1 MTRWKCLM
9 ASILIL
15 AGAAP
20 GPAQSLAKIQ
30 VAYDFLE
37 SFPHGRVSQASECAV
52 RRPATVGAVRQNGL
66 FEHPRGV
73 EQPARVDYAL
83 DLPALSEE
91 DRLLLAFDI
100 GLADGIQIGTGE
112 DGVRFILEV
121 DGHKLFSREWREC
134 RWESHAVDLTSLAG
148 RHLQIGF
155 LIDAIGNTRYDW
167 AVWGR
172 PRLLRFT
179 RQKPAGGR
187 VLPVNSGVV
196 AFSYRAESNI
206 KFRVK
211 PSGPDQ
217 PVEWQAPAGT
227 GLEWQ
232 ALDFDFP
239 QAGRA
244 EVEWEPA
251 DALSPEQVWLGA
263 YPPHLKLLR
272 AGPGSALPEI
282 GQTVPLRV
290 EIVNDGRGKLAEGEA
305 RVELQVD
312 NESLPA
318 QVLPSLA
325 ADERWRGEWS
335 WRASEVIGNHVIKA
349 KLVSP
354 DDSTEQTARIET
366 LARPAA
372 GGAKVIENESLKLE
386 FVRQPD
392 GFAYANIFARDQGDW
407 TRVGV
412 WRPLM
417 RVVSDSENGT
427 QDREIRPNTISLTR
441 KCAPPGPPDSAEFS
455 ETVRD
460 DDGVAWQTHLRVEL
474 ETNPPAAR
482 VHYEWEASAARAV
495 RALWGPNLYVGEGTV
510 GEAKSWALFPGIE
523 YLYGPERSS
532 NPRDFAPPLADRR
545 TPHPHKV
552 TVPLMAVTIGPDSQ
566 SPPARPA
573 RFFTPDSLKDFT
585 RAAEPDRQAGSQTPK
600 SELTVALF
608 WDPLQKWDGEHRFPS
623 ARFASPNFDEGMSNH
638 RLGLFLPSAP
648 DFVPENGDRA
658 VRPYALAAGKPV
670 TLEARLAVTRGPATS
685 ALRAWLDRV
694 GGLPKPGP
702 WPRSFQQELDVCRA
716 GLLQT
721 VWDAQSEK
729 WRHCIGWAATHAPGF
744 AALLWLD
751 SRIAEKPEA
760 RRQSRERVELAARNM
775 LREGGPSQ
783 FTSQANCHILQ
794 WEFPFLHGCL
804 PEGLSGLEGQ
814 IVGLIQS
821 QQSDGGWPY
830 QPGNAQQ
837 SELGQAGDSVL
848 GTCAQRAST
857 LLHYARITGDA
868 AALAAGRKAARFM
881 ERFRVP
887 RGGQTWEC
895 PMYEPDILAAG
906 YAVRTYVEAW
916 RASGDPRWLHDA
928 VYWAESGVPFI
939 YQWTLTERP
948 MLFGATIPVFGSTFY
963 THTWLAVPVQ
973 WCGLVYAWHVLHL
986 ADELQRAPLT
996 KNDSPLPLALNFSP
1010 RDWRRI
1016 AELITVSAMHQQY
1029 GDGERIG
1036 TYPDSISGFQQRN
1049 APFLNPED
1057 ILVNVLA
1064 LQGHDPDVNS
1074 ARIKH
1079 GGGEVVISS
1088 AAQISN
1094 PHSAP
1099 EVLRFQIDFFP
1110 GENSHT
1116 LVVGLKPRAVRV
1128 NGAALPES
1136 TEPLRTQ
1143 PGWWWD
1149 DKRGRL
1155 FLTARHDQSSVNVEI
1170 DPR

>member
-1 MTRWKCLM
+1 MTCWKSVFT
-9 ASILIL
+9 AALIV

-20 GPAQSLAKIQ
+20 SPSQSIAKVQ

-37 SFPHGRVSQASECAV
+37 SFPQGRVSQASECAV
-52 RRPATVGAVRQNGL
+52 RRPATVGGVRQNGL

-73 EQPARVDYAL
+73 EQPARVDYAV
-83 DLPALSEE
+83 DLPAIGGE
-91 DRLLLAFDI
+91 DRLLLAFEI
-100 GLADGIQIGTGE
+100 GLADGIQLGTGE

-121 DGHKLFSREWREC
+121 DGHKLFSRECREC

-148 RHLQIGF
+148 RPLQIGF
-155 LIDAIGNTRYDW
+155 LIDALGNTRYDW

-179 RQKPAGGR
+179 RLKPAGDR
-187 VLPVNSGVV
+187 VSPVNTGVV
-196 AFSYRAESNI
+196 AFPYRAESKI

-211 PSGPDQ
+211 PSGPGQ

-244 EVEWEPA
+244 QVEWEPA

-263 YPPHLKLLR
+263 YPAHLKLLR

-282 GQTVPLRV
+282 GDTVPLRV
-290 EIVNDGRGKLAEGEA
+290 DVVNDGRGKLAEGEA

-312 NESLPA
+312 NKSLPP
-318 QVLPSLA
+318 QVLPSLSP
-325 ADERWRGEWS
+325 DESWRGEWA
-335 WRASEVIGNHVIKA
+335 WRASGVTGDHVIKA
-349 KLVSP
+349 KLFSP
-354 DDSTEQTARIET
+354 DDSAEQTARLET
-366 LARPAA
+366 FAHPGA
-372 GGAKVIENESLKLE
+372 GGGKVIENESLKLE
-386 FVRQPD
+386 FVRQRD

-417 RVVSDSENGT
+417 RVVSDSQHGP
-427 QDREIRPNTISLTR
+427 QDREIRPKTISLSR
-441 KCAPPGPPDSAEFS
+441 KRALAGPADSAEFA

-460 DDGVAWQTHLRVEL
+460 GDGVAWRARLRVEL
-474 ETNPPAAR
+474 QANPSAAR
-482 VHYEWEASAARAV
+482 VHYEWQASAARAV
-495 RALWGPNLYVGEGTV
+495 RALWGPNLYIGEGTV
-510 GEAKSWALFPGIE
+510 GEAKSGALFPGIE
-523 YLYGPERSS
+523 YLHGPERSS

-552 TVPLMAVTIGPDSQ
+552 TVPLMAVTIGPNSQ
-566 SPPARPA
+566 FPPATPA
-573 RFFTPDSLKDFT
+573 RFFTPDSVKDST
-585 RAAEPDRQAGSQTPK
+585 RAAGPDRQAGIKTPK

-658 VRPYALAAGKPV
+658 DRPYTLAAGKPV
-670 TLEARLAVTRGPATS
+670 TLDALLAVTRGPATS
-685 ALRAWLDRV
+685 ALRAWLETV

-721 VWDAQSEK
+721 IWDAQSEK
-729 WRHCIGWAATHAPGF
+729 WRHCIGWSASHAPGF

-751 SRIAEKPEA
+751 SRIAEKAEA
-760 RRQSRERVELAARNM
+760 RSQSRARVELAAQNM
-775 LREGGPSQ
+775 LREGGPPQ
-783 FTSQANCHILQ
+783 FASQANCHILQ
-794 WEFPFLHGCL
+794 WEFPFLYGFL
-804 PEGLSGLEGQ
+804 PEALSSLEGQ
-814 IVGLIQS
+814 IAGLIQS

-830 QPGNAQQ
+830 QPGSAQQ

-848 GTCAQRAST
+848 GTCAQRAAT
-857 LLHYARITGDA
+857 LLRYARITGDA
-868 AALAAGRKAARFM
+868 AALAAGQKAARFM

-906 YAVRTYVEAW
+906 YAVRAYVEAW

-928 VYWAESGVPFI
+928 VYWAESGVPFV
-939 YQWTLTERP
+939 YQWTLPERP
-948 MLFGATIPVFGSTFY
+948 MMLGATIPVFGSTFY

-973 WCGLVYAWHVLHL
+973 WCGLVYACHVLHL
-986 ADELQRAPLT
+986 ADELQRAPLPR
-996 KNDSPLPLALNFSP
+996 NDSPLPLALNFSP
-1010 RDWRRI
+1010 RDWRQI
-1016 AELITVSAMHQQY
+1016 AELIAVSAMRQQY

-1057 ILVNVLA
+1057 ILVNVLT
-1064 LQGHDPDVNS
+1064 LQGHDPDVKS
-1074 ARIKH
+1074 ARIMRAA
-1079 GGGEVVISS
+1079 GDVVISS
-1088 AAQISN
+1088 GAQIQKPRSV
-1094 PHSAP
+1094 P
-1099 EVLRFQIDFFP
+1099 EGLRFQIDFFP

-1128 NGAALPES
+1128 NGAALPELKQ
-1136 TEPLRTQ
+1136 PLRTQ

-1149 DKRGRL
+1149 DKTERL
-1155 FLTARHDQSSVNVEI
+1155 FLTARHDQTSVAVEVEA
-1170 DPR
+1170 R